1 MIYNFF
7 VMKKIFDFIIGAIIV
22 LGILY
27 LSIFI
32 LKTLK
37 IGFPAP
43 ILGIIILFILLK
55 SKIIKENLIKD
66 FCNFMTKYMILFFIP
81 MFVGMINRFDI
92 ISQNL
97 IPILATIFI
106 TTFFVIVLVGL
117 FTYNAIK
124 YTRLIRLKRGQK
136 Q

>member
-1 MIYNFF
+1 
-7 VMKKIFDFIIGAIIV
+7 MKKIFDFIIGAIIV

>member
-1 MIYNFF
+1 
-7 VMKKIFDFIIGAIIV
+7 MKKIFDFIIGAIIV

-37 IGFPAP
+37 ISFPAP

-55 SKIIKENLIKD
+55 SKIIKEHLIKD

-97 IPILATIFI
+97 VPILATIFI

-124 YTRLIRLKRGQK
+124 YTRFIKLKRGQK